1 MCHIEDSCESDAHLW
16 DGARRRARL
25 VCVYNGSDILKK
37 IMVRVL
43 REAKQEE
50 ELDLWT
56 RIRKSAAQRRHPEL
70 RKTNLQKTVEAYTA
84 AIPSSAYLGVA
95 VGAMGLSLL
104 CQMTGRGKWGNFI
117 AQWVPT
123 LLIIGLYNKVVKV
136 EGHDRTDRGS
146 AAH

>member
-1 MCHIEDSCESDAHLW
+1 MDVIRKTIDNDQGAPSYGRRIHK
-16 DGARRRARL
+16 DG
-25 VCVYNGSDILKK
+25 SK
-37 IMVRVL
+37 
-43 REAKQEE
+43 
-50 ELDLWT
+50 
-56 RIRKSAAQRRHPEL
+56 RIRGI
-70 RKTNLQKTVEAYTA
+70 
-84 AIPSSAYLGVA
+84 IPSSAYLGVA